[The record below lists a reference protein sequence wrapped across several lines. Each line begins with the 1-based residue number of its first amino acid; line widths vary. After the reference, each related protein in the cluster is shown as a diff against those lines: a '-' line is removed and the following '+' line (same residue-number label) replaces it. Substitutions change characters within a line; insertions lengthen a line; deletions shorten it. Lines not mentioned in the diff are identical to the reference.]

1 MSSRQTRKRSRL
13 DKFLDQFQEDIDDP
27 DDCVEELEDSDD
39 DGEYV
44 PSSPEV
50 HELKDAADDN
60 DGDDPPPSPKMATS
74 KTFSARE
81 ATRTKRNQTK
91 AAMKEAR
98 EAAKKVSE
106 ALRAKKAPRIRSPTP
121 SRPNTPASHESDEF
135 SPRRKNDAFSPR
147 QQKTPRTKTSMVW
160 NHLTENDEVAKCK
173 YCDKSWKIE
182 ASKGSTS
189 NFRTHIIQKHQNKL
203 SEADKIYLEKGN
215 PNTPRRANL
224 RTFMENA
231 PRPPGL
237 DQKPLIDYF

>member
-1 MSSRQTRKRSRL
+1 ML
-13 DKFLDQFQEDIDDP
+13 DAFLSQVQEDIDEP
-27 DDCVEELEDSDD
+27 DDYVEELEDSDD
-39 DGEYV
+39 DGGEYV

-50 HELKDAADDN
+50 HELEDAADDN

-74 KTFSARE
+74 KKNSARE

-135 SPRRKNDAFSPR
+135 SPRRNNDAFSPR
-147 QQKTPRTKTSMVW
+147 QQKPPRIKTSMVW

-182 ASKGSTS
+182 AAKGST
-189 NFRTHIIQKHQNKL
+189 
-203 SEADKIYLEKGN
+203 
-215 PNTPRRANL
+215 
-224 RTFMENA
+224 
-231 PRPPGL
+231 
-237 DQKPLIDYF
+237 